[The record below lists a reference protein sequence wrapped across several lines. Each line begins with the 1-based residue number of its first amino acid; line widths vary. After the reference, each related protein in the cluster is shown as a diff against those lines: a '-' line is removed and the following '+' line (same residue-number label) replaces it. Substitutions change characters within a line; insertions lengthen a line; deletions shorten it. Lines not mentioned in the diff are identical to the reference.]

1 MKVIKRH
8 LQVRRFKSASE
19 WQESHRPIN
28 TFLMI
33 NCLLL
38 SGFTRRVAM
47 CIVELLIGQVTP
59 FVALIQQVDLPYIT
73 RH

>member
-1 MKVIKRH
+1 MAGVTQAYQH
-8 LQVRRFKSASE
+8 L
-19 WQESHRPIN
+19 
-28 TFLMI
+28 LMI

>member
-1 MKVIKRH
+1 MAGVTQAYQH
-8 LQVRRFKSASE
+8 LL
-19 WQESHRPIN
+19 
-28 TFLMI
+28 TM

-38 SGFTRRVAM
+38 SGFTRHVAV
-47 CIVELLIGQVTP
+47 CIVELLIGQVIP